1 MAHRYWKL
9 KENMGYAGTDSEEE
23 IDLVK
28 FWGNTEKEIEEMS
41 EEEVQNQLD
50 KDAWQQ
56 AIEKVDAY
64 AEPIERE

>member
-23 IDLVK
+23 IDLVE